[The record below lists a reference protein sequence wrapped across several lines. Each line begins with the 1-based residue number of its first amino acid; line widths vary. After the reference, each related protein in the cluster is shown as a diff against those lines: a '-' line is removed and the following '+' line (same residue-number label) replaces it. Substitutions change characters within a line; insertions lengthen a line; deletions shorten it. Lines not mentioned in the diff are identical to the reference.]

1 MRDGIL
7 VVLHDWNVNLSRGGQ
22 NKSQDATQKLLR
34 LKNSSRHFILQEN
47 EKLAPT
53 KGPLKPRGIQICVQS
68 FPSFIFVMAIFG
80 VTCMGDFII
89 THLS

>member
-1 MRDGIL
+1 M
-7 VVLHDWNVNLSRGGQ
+7 LHDWNVNLSRGGQ

-53 KGPLKPRGIQICVQS
+53 KGPLKPKGDSKLCVDTLVLGPGSISWDFFLFFWRG
-68 FPSFIFVMAIFG
+68 
-80 VTCMGDFII
+80 
-89 THLS
+89 